1 MYGNLFDKNG
11 QEFNTGLGGM
21 VACHATTQALLSFT
35 DCGVGTQQQHNGTVL
50 DRLPFGGLE
59 HFQIV
64 AILLKFLR
72 FIR

>member
-11 QEFNTGLGGM
+11 QEFNT
-21 VACHATTQALLSFT
+21 VSCHVTQALLSFT

-59 HFQIV
+59 HFQIA
-64 AILLKFLR
+64 AILLKF
-72 FIR
+72 